1 MWLIN
6 CLFNTINLVLTLLIL
21 FYKPSILEWHQNV
34 SSEASKV
41 SPQLTLSFIWFLN
54 FIFPRSASIMVLSRQ
69 WRQNSLYQLNFIP
82 LFDDRHLTTSV
93 RSEAQS
99 EETWPGR
106 CKINHSHWS
115 ALHRLHWPG
124 PEQEVECFDSNY
136 EIYSVFSHHS
146 QMSAWIFFAG
156 INQIQEEG
164 LIHTFD
170 WVFLWTINSL

>member
-1 MWLIN
+1 MVWKK
-6 CLFNTINLVLTLLIL
+6 FQPTLLIL

-82 LFDDRHLTTSV
+82 LFDDLTTSL
-93 RSEAQS
+93 RSQVWPRRCDSHWPALN
-99 EETWPGR
+99 WPG
-106 CKINHSHWS
+106 S
-115 ALHRLHWPG
+115 
-124 PEQEVECFDSNY
+124 EQEVECFDSNY

-146 QMSAWIFFAG
+146 QMSA
-156 INQIQEEG
+156 
-164 LIHTFD
+164 
-170 WVFLWTINSL
+170 